1 MTGAILIRSKVIFG
15 SIDNV
20 CVTGCVVGGIS
31 AVAPEFPQFSCQPP
45 PKCYRCDVSIT
56 VYIFIITPPSQ
67 LLCLCTGPHQLL
79 LQTASG
85 EDKEEISCRRIVFSF
100 HSDKNVTIYSPSPSY
115 LKTRGLGGILRK
127 CLAQEADVPR
137 LEVYIFL
144 FSWSCFKLI
153 KVHLGASSRA
163 VSNIEI
169 KLQERKTY

>member
-56 VYIFIITPPSQ
+56 VYIFIIVPPVPAT
-67 LLCLCTGPHQLL
+67 LFVHRPPP
-79 LQTASG
+79 TAAP
-85 EDKEEISCRRIVFSF
+85 
-100 HSDKNVTIYSPSPSY
+100 NSPSPSY